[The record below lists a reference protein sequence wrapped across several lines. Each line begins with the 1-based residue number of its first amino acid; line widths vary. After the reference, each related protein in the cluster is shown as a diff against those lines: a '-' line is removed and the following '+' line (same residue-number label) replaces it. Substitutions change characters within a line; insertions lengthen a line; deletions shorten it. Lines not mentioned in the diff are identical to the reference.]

1 MLEILRSSL
10 ENDIPRIQLTSTAD
24 NRRISSF
31 FSLMNMKEIGLE
43 NTVLLGC
50 IIVLLDVFSG

>member
-31 FSLMNMKEIGLE
+31 FSLMNMKKVGLE

-50 IIVLLDVFSG
+50 IIVLLDVFS

>member
-1 MLEILRSSL
+1 MFEILRSSL

-24 NRRISSF
+24 NRRVSSF

-50 IIVLLDVFSG
+50 IIVLLDVFS

>member
-24 NRRISSF
+24 NRKISSF
-31 FSLMNMKEIGLE
+31 FSLMNMKKVGLE

-50 IIVLLDVFSG
+50 IIVLLDVFS